1 MTIAAPSPPSL
12 TAAVQAPSL
21 VARILRRRETSAIGI
36 LLLLLTAICVL
47 RRDVDVLSPD
57 NLFIVS
63 RQVAMTA
70 IVAIGVFFVILT
82 SGIDLSVGSIV
93 GLSGY
98 VCGMVFRAGY
108 PAPVAAGAGLVTGM
122 LVGAVNGGII
132 SFLRV
137 TPFIVTLGML
147 WIARTVVLVLGK
159 GDSVRGIPEG
169 FCLVM
174 GKGSLAGIPAPVIIL
189 VIVALLSHLVLNY
202 TAFGRRVYALGGNEE
217 ATELS
222 GINTSRVKFMTY
234 VTTGLLCGV
243 GGLVFVARSGTASAD
258 LGDGMELY
266 AIAAAVI
273 GGTSLMGGQG
283 TVLGVILGATIMGV
297 LNNGLVLLKDPLGLS
312 SYWERGIIG
321 AIIVIAAIIDAFRT
335 RRGV

>member
-1 MTIAAPSPPSL
+1 LAEYRPPGL
-12 TAAVQAPSL
+12 FAQM
-21 VARILRRRETSAIGI
+21 LRRRETGAIAI
-36 LLLLLTAICVL
+36 LLLLLVAICAL
-47 RRDVDVLSPD
+47 RRDFDVLRPD

-70 IVAIGVFFVILT
+70 IVALGVFFVILT

-98 VCGMVFRAGY
+98 VCGLAFKAGA
-108 PAPVAAGAGLVTGM
+108 PAPVAALAGLATGM
-122 LVGAVNGGII
+122 AVGAVNGSII
-132 SFLRV
+132 AFLRV

-147 WIARTVVLVLGK
+147 WIARTAVLVLGK

-169 FCLVM
+169 FSRLM
-174 GKGSLAGIPAPVIIL
+174 GKGAFAGIPSPVLIL
-189 VIVALLSHLVLNY
+189 IVVAVVAHVVLNY
-202 TAFGRRVYALGGNEE
+202 TAFGRRIYALGGNEE

-222 GINTSRVKFMTY
+222 GISTRRVKFFTY
-234 VTTGLLCGV
+234 VTTGLFCGV
-243 GGLVFVARSGTASAD
+243 AGLVFVARSGTASAD

-283 TVLGVILGATIMGV
+283 TVLGVILGATIMSV

-321 AIIVIAAIIDAFRT
+321 AIIVIAAVIDAFRT